1 MFLTSRNT
9 AFWGDNLL
17 AKLKARTG
25 ACVFPRRRGGVVARP
40 DPKLCCL
47 PLNLTL
53 VFCSVPIVPCTSLT
67 VFLVCLPFPRLLGLP
82 AGLTLTTLP
91 SDRAAW
97 IRLPA
102 GLATCRWSTRRW
114 GSTLSSLKTRSL
126 FWGRNTETL
135 SDFEESSQ
143 VGEGKR
149 EGTGSSCS
157 LFPVQICS
165 AAEPDCAKHPN
176 NLRWTEWQKKEKRKK
191 KGQWKLD
198 SWLLGLHRTAPN
210 SPHWLLCP
218 KTRLCTV

>member
-1 MFLTSRNT
+1 MWSFVCRFLTSRHVASLGRTWQGWNSR
-9 AFWGDNLL
+9 LVL
-17 AKLKARTG
+17 ASSPVPGKAG
-25 ACVFPRRRGGVVARP
+25 P
-40 DPKLCCL
+40 DPKRCRL

-53 VFCSVPIVPCTSLT
+53 VICSIPVVPCPSLI

-126 FWGRNTETL
+126 SWGRNTETL

-165 AAEPDCAKHPN
+165 AAEPDCAKYPN
-176 NLRWTEWQKKEKRKK
+176 NLRWTEW
-191 KGQWKLD
+191 
-198 SWLLGLHRTAPN
+198 
-210 SPHWLLCP
+210 
-218 KTRLCTV
+218 

>member
-17 AKLKARTG
+17 ARLKARTG
-25 ACVFPRRRGGVVARP
+25 ACVFPRHRGGVVACP
-40 DPKLCCL
+40 YPKLCCL
-47 PLNLTL
+47 PSNLTL
-53 VFCSVPIVPCTSLT
+53 VLCSVPIVPCMSLI

-143 VGEGKR
+143 VGEGSEKGR
-149 EGTGSSCS
+149 GQAALSSQCRS
-157 LFPVQICS
+157 AQQRSQIVPS
-165 AAEPDCAKHPN
+165 IQIILDEQNDK
-176 NLRWTEWQKKEKRKK
+176 KRKK
-191 KGQWKLD
+191 GKKK
-198 SWLLGLHRTAPN
+198 RPM
-210 SPHWLLCP
+210 
-218 KTRLCTV
+218 KTRLLAPGTAQDCPKLTSLASLSQD